1 MSTGASTSLQE
12 LSLYAAIGPARLT
25 KLVSTLSAITGM
37 RPLPVLQHH
46 IVFSPTSPAPSG
58 ALHPAVGP
66 AATQLEASRI
76 DVHRDLTPAAAADS
90 QSEDDGPTKSSS
102 SSWTLTVRTI
112 PESSK
117 RNVQVQY
124 INRTVFGSVDQ
135 VDTDDASVLFRF
147 LRALNYVY
155 AYDYIER
162 GYVFVHGGVVVIKL
176 TQLSP
181 QSPPQLHEIPVG
193 DGDDTVADNV
203 ARHRDPA
210 AAEFVGVW
218 VVHARV
224 DILTGSDS
232 VGDDLEKVAIATER
246 LEALKAEIAGV
257 VELGIPDRGILD
269 PRVQIRKEVLHT
281 V

>member
-1 MSTGASTSLQE
+1 MSTGAATSLQE
-12 LSLYAAIGPARLT
+12 LSLYAAIAPARLA
-25 KLVSTLSAITGM
+25 KLLSTLSAITGM
-37 RPLPVLQHH
+37 RPVPVLEHH

-76 DVHRDLTPAAAADS
+76 DVHRDLTAADD
-90 QSEDDGPTKSSS
+90 QSDARPTKS
-102 SSWTLTVRTI
+102 SSWTLTIPTI

-124 INRTVFGSVDQ
+124 INKTVFGSDDQ
-135 VDTDDASVLFRF
+135 IETDDTSVLFRF

-155 AYDYIER
+155 AYDYLER
-162 GYVFVHGGVVVIKL
+162 GYLFVHSGVVVIKV

-203 ARHRDPA
+203 AQHRDPA
-210 AAEFVGVW
+210 TAKFLGVW

-224 DILTGSDS
+224 DIVTGSDS
-232 VGDDLEKVAIATER
+232 VGDDLEKVGIATER
-246 LEALKAEIAGV
+246 LEGLKAEIAGV